1 MLEQIW
7 ETIFRFMQSLTDY
20 LLPAVFGLAVLLAV
34 LIFRRKLVHLIL
46 FIIKK
51 ITGRFRAASAIAD
64 SFERPAVFFLTALAV
79 YFGIGVFVY
88 AAGLRMEAAGFLLFL
103 TKLLKI
109 CAICAVTWGLMN
121 AAPPIVE
128 AIQGGEKDVDKT
140 LVVFFSKIVRVVLI
154 IIAAVI
160 VIAEIGYNISGL
172 ITGLGIGGLTV
183 ALAAKDSA
191 SNLFGGLVII
201 GDKPFAVDDWI
212 ETPDL
217 EGVVTDITL
226 RSTRIRTFKDAEVI
240 VPNSTLSNSQI
251 INWSRMKKRRVSFH
265 LGLTYNTP
273 KEKLHQAV
281 DGIRSLL
288 QNHPD
293 VDPDVIVVTFDEFG
307 AYSLDLQIYY
317 FATKTSW
324 GDYMKVKEDVN
335 FQILSYLESIGAEIA
350 FPTQTL
356 ICEGETKFIS
366 QDSNFQ

>member
-1 MLEQIW
+1 MLDQFW
-7 ETIFRFMQSLTDY
+7 KAAFRLIQNLTDY
-20 LLPAVFGLAVLLAV
+20 LIPAVFGLAILLIV
-34 LIFRRKLVHLIL
+34 LIFRRKLVHLTL
-46 FIIKK
+46 FVIKK
-51 ITGRFRAASAIAD
+51 IAHRLRAAPAIAD
-64 SFERPAVFFLTALAV
+64 SFERPAVFFLTVLAF
-79 YFGIGVFVY
+79 YLGIGVFVY
-88 AAGLRMEAAGFLLFL
+88 VAGLQIAASGLLLFL
-103 TKLLKI
+103 TKILKI
-109 CAICAVTWGLMN
+109 CVICAVTWGLMN

-128 AIQGGEKDVDKT
+128 AIQGGEKEVDKT
-140 LVVFFSKIVRVVLI
+140 LVVFFSKIVRVVLV

-226 RSTRIRTFKDAEVI
+226 RSTRIRTFKDAEVV
-240 VPNSTLSNSQI
+240 VPNSTLANTQI

-265 LGLTYNTP
+265 LGLTYGTS
-273 KEKLHQAV
+273 KEKLQQAAQ
-281 DGIRSLL
+281 GIRSLL
-288 QNHPD
+288 KNHPD
-293 VDPDVIVVTFDEFG
+293 VDPQVIVVNFDEFS

-317 FATKTSW
+317 FTTKTSW
-324 GDYMKVKEDVN
+324 GDYMKVKEDIN
-335 FQILSYLESIGAEIA
+335 LQILDLLESIGVEIA

-356 ICEGETKFIS
+356 ICEKSVQPFQKS
-366 QDSNFQ
+366 SDS

>member
-1 MLEQIW
+1 MKGLHMLEQLW
-7 ETIFRFMQSLTDY
+7 EMILHLLQSLTKFIV
-20 LLPAVFGLAVLLAV
+20 PAVFGLAVLLAV
-34 LIFRRKLVHLIL
+34 LVFRRKLVRLIL
-46 FIIKK
+46 CIIKK
-51 ITGRFRAASAIAD
+51 VTGRFQAASAIAD
-64 SFERPAVFFLTALAV
+64 SFERPAVFFLTALSV
-79 YFGIGVFVY
+79 YFGIGVFFF
-88 AAGLRMEAAGFLLFL
+88 AAGLRVEAAGFLVFL

-109 CAICAVTWGLMN
+109 CAICAITWGLMN

-191 SNLFGGLVII
+191 SNLFGGLII
-201 GDKPFAVDDWI
+201 IADKPFAVDDWI

-240 VPNSTLSNSQI
+240 VPNSTLANSQI
-251 INWSRMKKRRVSFH
+251 VNWSRMKKRRVSFH
-265 LGLTYNTP
+265 LGLTYGTP
-273 KEKLHQAV
+273 KEKLQQAT

-288 QNHPD
+288 EKHPD

-317 FATKTSW
+317 FAVKTAW
-324 GDYMKVKEDVN
+324 GDYMKVKQDVN
-335 FQILSYLESIGAEIA
+335 LQIMSFLKSIDVDIA
-350 FPTQTL
+350 FPTHT
-356 ICEGETKFIS
+356 IIS
-366 QDSNFQ
+366 GDANKSSV

>member
-1 MLEQIW
+1 MLEQFW
-7 ETIFRFMQSLTDY
+7 KTVFSFMQNLTDY
-20 LLPAVFGLAVLLAV
+20 LLPAVFGLAVLLIV
-34 LIFRRKLVHLIL
+34 LIFRRKLVHLIFAIL
-46 FIIKK
+46 KK
-51 ITGRFRAASAIAD
+51 FTGRFRTASAILD
-64 SFERPAVFFLTALAV
+64 SFHRPAVFLLTTLAL
-79 YFGIGVFVY
+79 YLGIGVFVY
-88 AAGLRMEAAGFLLFL
+88 AAGLRIEAAGFLVFL
-103 TKLLKI
+103 TKILKI
-109 CAICAVTWGLMN
+109 CVICAVTWGLMN
-121 AAPPIVE
+121 ATPPIVE
-128 AIQGGEKDVDKT
+128 AIQGGEKEVDKT

-191 SNLFGGLVII
+191 SNLFGGLIII

-226 RSTRIRTFKDAEVI
+226 RSTRIRTFKDGEVI
-240 VPNSTLSNSQI
+240 VPNSTLANSQI

-265 LGLTYNTP
+265 LGVTYDTS
-273 KEKLHQAV
+273 KEKLEQACE
-281 DGIRSLL
+281 GIRSIL

-293 VDPDVIVVTFDEFG
+293 VDPEVIVVTFDEFG

-317 FATKTSW
+317 FSVKTSW
-324 GDYMKVKEDVN
+324 SEYMKVKEDVN
-335 FQILSYLESIGAEIA
+335 LQILSYLESIGVEIA

-356 ICEGETKFIS
+356 ICERQTAQPIPDFKI
-366 QDSNFQ
+366 Q

>member
-1 MLEQIW
+1 MLGQFWEAIFQI
-7 ETIFRFMQSLTDY
+7 IQNLTDF
-20 LLPAVFGLAVLLAV
+20 LIPAVVGMAVLPIV
-34 LIFRRKLVHLIL
+34 LIFRRKLVHLVL

-51 ITGRFRAASAIAD
+51 ITGRFRAASAITD
-64 SFERPAVFFLTALAV
+64 SFERPAVFLMTVLAV
-79 YFGIGVFVY
+79 YLGIVAFVY
-88 AAGLRMEAAGFLLFL
+88 AAGLRLEAGGFLVFL
-103 TKLLKI
+103 TKFLKI
-109 CAICAVTWGLMN
+109 CVICAVTWGLMN

-140 LVVFFSKIVRVVLI
+140 LVVFFSKIVRVVLV

-201 GDKPFAVDDWI
+201 ADKPFAVDDWI

-240 VPNSTLSNSQI
+240 VPNSTLANAQI

-265 LGLTYNTP
+265 LGVTYGTP
-273 KEKLHQAV
+273 TEKLKKATE
-281 DGIRSLL
+281 GIRSLL

-307 AYSLDLQIYY
+307 AYSLNLQIY
-317 FATKTSW
+317 FFSTKTSW
-324 GDYMKVKEDVN
+324 GDYMKVKEDIN
-335 FQILSYLESIGAEIA
+335 LQILGYLESIGVEIA

-356 ICEGETKFIS
+356 LCGKK
-366 QDSNFQ
+366 